1 MSNYGST
8 RNPSLKRGERVIA
21 AINTFKPEH
30 ISKRNGELKPAK
42 YTVNVVSGTV
52 LRDYGDKIY
61 VRVKYPSGVSRDKT
75 FHAHEVTLESKWHLG
90 LADSR
95 V

>member
-1 MSNYGST
+1 MSK
-8 RNPSLKRGERVIA
+8 RPPSLKRGARVIA
-21 AINTFKPEH
+21 AVNTFKPEH
-30 ISKRNGELKPAK
+30 VSKRTGELKPAK

-61 VRVKYPSGVSRDKT
+61 VCVKYPSGATRDKT
-75 FHAHEVTLESKWHLG
+75 FHAHEVSLESKWHLG
-90 LADSR
+90 LAESR